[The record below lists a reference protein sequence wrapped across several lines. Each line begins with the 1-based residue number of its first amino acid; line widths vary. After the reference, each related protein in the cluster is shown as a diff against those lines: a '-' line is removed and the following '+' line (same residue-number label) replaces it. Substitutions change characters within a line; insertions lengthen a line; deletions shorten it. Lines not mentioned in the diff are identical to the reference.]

1 MEEEEITI
9 DGVYNLSA
17 QTGVDPLEVE
27 EENEDQAVDPNAV
40 DPLEEEKPIVTQVLD
55 EIDLNKE
62 YTFEDEDEVVET
74 VIGSSEIEKVE
85 MPSFKYSD
93 FLKITNEAE
102 RLIDVAKKAGYG
114 DIPEKE
120 DLINAIRSKNRS
132 YLRDLKRN
140 INKDIRIT
148 NAANDLY
155 RSELYNEEEEK
166 LNAYKFNEEEEKLIE
181 KAGISRDINFD
192 VANLSEDLSSKINTL
207 TQASLSNE
215 LSKKEKEALNKKY
228 QN

>member
-1 MEEEEITI
+1 
-9 DGVYNLSA
+9 
-17 QTGVDPLEVE
+17 
-27 EENEDQAVDPNAV
+27 
-40 DPLEEEKPIVTQVLD
+40 
-55 EIDLNKE
+55 
-62 YTFEDEDEVVET
+62 
-74 VIGSSEIEKVE
+74 

-93 FLKITNEAE
+93 LGKVINEAE

-181 KAGISRDINFD
+181 KAGIRYEI
-192 VANLSEDLSSKINTL
+192 LILM
-207 TQASLSNE
+207 
-215 LSKKEKEALNKKY
+215 
-228 QN
+228 